1 MKTYVVFD
9 WVNASL
15 ENGDLNPDCGVKEM
29 TEEQILY
36 EYWDF
41 WFDRMTSKYGEGHP
55 LITHKNCIEDWVTE
69 NWAWELY

>member
-29 TEEQILY
+29 TEEQKKSYMNIGI
-36 EYWDF
+36 F
-41 WFDRMTSKYGEGHP
+41 G
-55 LITHKNCIEDWVTE
+55 LI
-69 NWAWELY
+69 A